1 MKELAKKQDK
11 LAKRLV
17 ANWENP
23 ISFIFLTPDGQLI
36 SKMKTS
42 TEFQRVHG
50 DTNKVG
56 LFKPGGPTH
65 LAVFLNH
72 LADHFGENEA
82 DNEQSKNEIAADQML
97 VRAHD
102 MLCDGK
108 SGTAKNLLRT
118 VLHSKPGT
126 AAAKEAERILQYLD
140 AKRSSRP

>member
-1 MKELAKKQDK
+1 MQL
-11 LAKRLV
+11 L
-17 ANWENP
+17 ANWEYP
-23 ISFIFLTPDGQLI
+23 ITFLFLTADGQLI
-36 SKMKTS
+36 SKLNSSKD
-42 TEFQRVHG
+42 FQRVHG
-50 DTNKVG
+50 DTDVVQS
-56 LFKPGGPTH
+56 FETGGPTH

-97 VRAHD
+97 MRAHD

-126 AAAKEAERILQYLD
+126 AAAKEAKRILQYLD
-140 AKRSSRP
+140 AEHSSRP